1 MRRTILLFGFFL
13 FLFGCSNKKTQD
25 KKDLKEINEK
35 AIAELI
41 KNTDAILLDENLNN
55 YSFTF
60 YEKFV
65 VQNKTLAFKG
75 DISDVSIIDSSM
87 VIDATAYIDDKMYFS
102 KIKVSKSLYDKVKQV
117 LKYDS
122 YEQQRGV
129 FIIKIL
135 KVISKNIGFDEEV
148 EGGDD
153 EHDPTTY
160 ISFQEFNKK
169 IIIFKAELIDFVLE

>member
-1 MRRTILLFGFFL
+1 MR
-13 FLFGCSNKKTQD
+13 
-25 KKDLKEINEK
+25 NEK
-35 AIAELI
+35 AITELI
-41 KNTDAILLDENLNN
+41 NQTDAILLDENLNN

-75 DISDVSIIDSSM
+75 DISDVSIVDSSM
-87 VIDATAYIDDKMYFS
+87 VIDATAYIDDKMYFA
-102 KIKVSKSLYDKVKQV
+102 KIKVSKSLNDKIKHV

-122 YEQQRGV
+122 YEQQKGV

-135 KVISKNIGFDEEV
+135 KVISKNIGFDEEI
-148 EGGDD
+148 ESGDD

>member
-1 MRRTILLFGFFL
+1 MKHTILLFTFFL
-13 FLFGCSNKKTQD
+13 FLFGCSDKKKQD
-25 KKDLKEINEK
+25 KKDLKESKEK
-35 AIAELI
+35 AITELL
-41 KNTDAILLDENLNN
+41 KNTDAILLDETLNN
-55 YSFTF
+55 YSYTF

-75 DISDVSIIDSSM
+75 DISDVSINDSSF
-87 VIDATAYIDDKMYFS
+87 VIDATAGIDDKMYFA
-102 KIKVSKSLYDKVKQV
+102 KIKVSKNLTEKIKQV
-117 LKYDS
+117 LKYDG

-129 FIIKIL
+129 FIIKIV

-148 EGGDD
+148 ESGDD

>member
-1 MRRTILLFGFFL
+1 MKYTILLFALIPFFW
-13 FLFGCSNKKTQD
+13 GCSDNENQD
-25 KKDLKEINEK
+25 KDDLKERKEK
-35 AIAELI
+35 VITELI
-41 KNTDAILLDENLNN
+41 KKTDAILLDKSINN

-75 DISDVSIIDSSM
+75 DISDISIVDSSM
-87 VIDATAYIDDKMYFS
+87 FIDATAYIDNKMYFA
-102 KIKVSKSLYDKVKQV
+102 KIKVSKSLNDKVKQV

-135 KVISKNIGFDEEV
+135 KVISKNIGFNEEQI
-148 EGGDD
+148 ERSDD
-153 EHDPTTY
+153 DPATY

-169 IIIFKAELIDFVLE
+169 IIILKAELIDFVLE